1 MPDIT
6 IKILK
11 ENVDLFSTF
20 MLTSATLN
28 SSTFPLIFKLT
39 DVTPVYQNNSR
50 YQKSNYRLV
59 SVLLNLSN
67 VFENILY
74 KQFAPFFEKTI
85 FKNQTDFQKGF
96 NPQTCLVVI

>member
-28 SSTFPLIFKLT
+28 SSTFPLIFKLA

-74 KQFAPFFEKTI
+74 KQFASFFEKTI
-85 FKNQTDFQKGF
+85 FRNQTDFQKGF